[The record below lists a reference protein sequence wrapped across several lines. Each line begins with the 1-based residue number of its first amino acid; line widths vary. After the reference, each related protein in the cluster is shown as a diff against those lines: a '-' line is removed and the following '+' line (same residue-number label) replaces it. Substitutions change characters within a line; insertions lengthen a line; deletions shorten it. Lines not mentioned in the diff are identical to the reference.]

1 MLLHITDVSHICP
14 ASAQPQWRVGRTDQ
28 LWKLRRLEVH
38 SDSDMIQE
46 ALKKPRRTHLASYAP
61 WHFELRAN
69 GLWTFW
75 RLKEF
80 SHLPLE
86 HAYPR
91 LRNRKFQC
99 PQKHAAECSL
109 AVKCN
114 VVVLPIV
121 KSFLLW
127 TERFH
132 VGSSSQHWFT
142 GVISI
147 CNLLTMVCTWRIEV
161 QKSCWR
167 PHKSPE
173 QRQALDPRFPRRAQ
187 AEDPSIMSHDVTWSC
202 EARINGYWPSVSGP
216 YNSIE
221 YLTN

>member
-1 MLLHITDVSHICP
+1 MSPI
-14 ASAQPQWRVGRTDQ
+14 SAQHLPNLSDVWEDRSAKKIQRMGSSFRCRHDSGSSEEVKENSLG
-28 LWKLRRLEVH
+28 LLRSLTFWAESKWPVN
-38 SDSDMIQE
+38 I
-46 ALKKPRRTHLASYAP
+46 LTFKGIFPLAP
-61 WHFELRAN
+61 WN
-69 GLWTFW
+69 
-75 RLKEF
+75 
-80 SHLPLE
+80 
-86 HAYPR
+86 AYPR

-99 PQKHAAECSL
+99 PQKHAVECSL

-114 VVVLPIV
+114 VAVLPIV

-127 TERFH
+127 TECFH

-147 CNLLTMVCTWRIEV
+147 CNLLTMACTWRIEV

-167 PHKSPE
+167 PHKSSE
-173 QRQALDPRFPRRAQ
+173 QRQALDPRFSRHAQ

-202 EARINGYWPSVSGP
+202 EAGINGYWPSVSGP